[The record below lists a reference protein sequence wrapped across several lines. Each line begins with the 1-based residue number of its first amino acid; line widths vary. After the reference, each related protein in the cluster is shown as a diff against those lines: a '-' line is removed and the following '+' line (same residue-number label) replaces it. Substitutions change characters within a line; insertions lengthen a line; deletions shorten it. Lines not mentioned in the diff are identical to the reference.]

1 VAKKS
6 RTMRRDPYRLNEP
19 SPRIAGGARRPST
32 VLTDPAFAR
41 IRDRARL
48 EQLLLQHDPD
58 DTRFSVATRDMSLLR
73 QMAIEGALT
82 NQVPAIR
89 RGAILLLATSPTREN
104 LELLTELA
112 MSGEDLYVRSHALV
126 ALGSTGL
133 KIAAP
138 LLRDALRSS
147 DNQERQ
153 AAESGLRLLGA
164 RVGPEIFAALSEN
177 EGDGSVRQA
186 LGRVVAALAGE
197 RKTPRRRQ
205 TSAREPSPRKAK

>member
-1 VAKKS
+1 MAKKS
-6 RTMRRDPYRLNEP
+6 SAMRRDPYRLNEP
-19 SPRIAGGARRPST
+19 SPRIAGGARRRST
-32 VLTDPAFAR
+32 MVRDRAFAP
-41 IRDRARL
+41 IRERARL

-58 DTRFSVATRDMSLLR
+58 GKPPSIASRDLGLLR

-89 RGAILLLATSPTREN
+89 RGAILLLAATPTPEN
-104 LELLTELA
+104 LELLVELA
-112 MSGEDLYVRSHALV
+112 MSGEDLYARSHALL

-138 LLRDALRSS
+138 LLRDALRSPER
-147 DNQERQ
+147 QERQ

-164 RVGPEIFAALSEN
+164 RVGPEIFAALVEN
-177 EGDGSVRQA
+177 ERDAAVRQA

-197 RKTPRRRQ
+197 RKPPRRRRI
-205 TSAREPSPRKAK
+205 SAHEPSSRNAT